1 MSFSVHRLN
10 SAMVVGL
17 VKRRNA
23 NLRNAKPRNSQL
35 IKAMFGTVM
44 PRNTK
49 LRNANRKMQVLEW
62 KAFLALSCTGL
73 LFEFLA
79 SFSRCLV
86 VPWRSPVCHKNPEGP
101 SCTAFGTF
109 SVNVVL
115 EPFCRRLQASA
126 LRFTT
131 AFR

>member
-1 MSFSVHRLN
+1 MSFSVLPRAVVLLSPSVVHMN

-49 LRNANRKMQVLEW
+49 LCNAKLKMRSKNGKLRKL
-62 KAFLALSCTGL
+62 FLLYHARELHLICII
-73 LFEFLA
+73 FELM
-79 SFSRCLV
+79 SFRGNTQQMPQESFRA
-86 VPWRSPVCHKNPEGP
+86 HEAPED
-101 SCTAFGTF
+101 
-109 SVNVVL
+109 
-115 EPFCRRLQASA
+115 PFCR
-126 LRFTT
+126 F
-131 AFR
+131 

>member
-35 IKAMFGTVM
+35 INAKLKDTMFGTAM

-49 LRNANRKMQVLEW
+49 LSNAKLKN
-62 KAFLALSCTGL
+62 AGL
-73 LFEFLA
+73 RME
-79 SFSRCLV
+79 S
-86 VPWRSPVCHKNPEGP
+86 
-101 SCTAFGTF
+101 
-109 SVNVVL
+109 
-115 EPFCRRLQASA
+115 
-126 LRFTT
+126 
-131 AFR
+131 